1 MSNRI
6 TSVWSGKSTIAS
18 NVIVLPD
25 GCRDLIVKIK
35 EGHAP
40 DWFVSPLFNQSK
52 VIQIEA
58 NTSTMGFRLKPG
70 VGIAED
76 ALIARIADNK
86 LDIAELENTLNEF
99 THLNTSV
106 EEALGCLASDV
117 TSVNQ
122 ASLILGV
129 STRTLQRFVLKE
141 TERSPSYWFQLA
153 RVRKAARSLTQ
164 TLPLV
169 EVADLYGFSDQP
181 HMCREFKRWFHT
193 SPSKIIKSPE
203 ITDQLTATGYGF
215 D

>member
-6 TSVWSGKSTIAS
+6 ASVWSGKSTTAS

-40 DWFVSPLFNQSK
+40 DWFVSPLFDQSK

-58 NTSTMGFRLKPG
+58 NTSTMGFRLKSG
-70 VGIAED
+70 VRIAED
-76 ALIARIADNK
+76 ALISRITDNK
-86 LDIAELENTLNEF
+86 LDIDELENTLNEF
-99 THLNTSV
+99 THLHASV

-164 TLPLV
+164 VLPLV
-169 EVADLYGFSDQP
+169 DVADLYGFSDQS

-193 SPSKIIKSPE
+193 SPSEIIKSPE
-203 ITDQLTATGYGF
+203 IVDQLTASGYGF
-215 D
+215 E